1 MRPIALL
8 LLLVGC
14 TASKA
19 SIQIVN
25 ADDGLR
31 RAREYDADRLAEYEY
46 VMAMRYLEKAK
57 EEAGHSEFRVADAL
71 ARQSAEWSDRAIIF
85 VEKRGRSDL
94 QLDDFSEDSMS
105 PTADAPQPPPPPA
118 PAPAPVVPTGLEDIL
133 GPTSPTPVPAPPP
146 VPMDDL
152 DDILNEPLPGEPA
165 APEPAPEPLPDDFLD
180 LEDEP

>member
-94 QLDDFSEDSMS
+94 QLDDFSEDTMS
-105 PTADAPQPPPPPA
+105 PTADAPAPA

-133 GPTSPTPVPAPPP
+133 GPTAPLPTPEPAPPP
-146 VPMDDL
+146 MPMEDL
-152 DDILNEPLPGEPA
+152 DDILNEPLPGEPT
-165 APEPAPEPLPDDFLD
+165 PEPPAPEPQPEDFLD

>member
-25 ADDGLR
+25 ADDALR

-71 ARQSAEWSDRAIIF
+71 ARHSAEWSDRAIIF

-105 PTADAPQPPPPPA
+105 PSVDAPAPQ
-118 PAPAPVVPTGLEDIL
+118 PAPAPVPSGLEDIL
-133 GPTSPTPVPAPPP
+133 GPTAPPAAPVPAP
-146 VPMDDL
+146 VPMNDL
-152 DDILNEPLPGEPA
+152 EDILNEPLPGEPV
-165 APEPAPEPLPDDFLD
+165 PPAPEPEPQPDDFLN